1 MTRPDGPDNQE
12 FDDLMLP
19 PLDALYGSVAT
30 PLTDDMLDH
39 MLTVAFDPMTP
50 DPGID
55 LPSFDI
61 DLNDFADDA
70 HHNDMYDGG
79 FGTDNSD
86 HDDLSDFFDTPDDG
100 DLGTGHLD
108 DGHVGEGHIDEGHDL
123 HDFGDYDGD
132 MHNGSHDD
140 ALHDGA
146 GHGFAD
152 HGFADGVDDDLLGGM

>member
-100 DLGTGHLD
+100 DLGTGHLE
-108 DGHVGEGHIDEGHDL
+108 DGHVGEGHIDAGHDL

-132 MHNGSHDD
+132 MHNGGHDD
-140 ALHDGA
+140 TLHDGA
-146 GHGFAD
+146 D
-152 HGFADGVDDDLLGGM
+152 HGFTDHGYADGVDDDLLGGM

>member
-70 HHNDMYDGG
+70 HHNDMYDGE
-79 FGTDNSD
+79 FGADDSD

-108 DGHVGEGHIDEGHDL
+108 DGHLGDGHIDEGHEL

-132 MHNGSHDD
+132 MHNEGHDD
-140 ALHDGA
+140 ALHDSA
-146 GHGFAD
+146 DHGFAD
-152 HGFADGVDDDLLGGM
+152 HSFADGVDDDLLGGM

>member
-79 FGTDNSD
+79 FGADDSD
-86 HDDLSDFFDTPDDG
+86 HDDLSDFFETPDDG

-132 MHNGSHDD
+132 MHNGGHDD

-146 GHGFAD
+146 DHGFAD
-152 HGFADGVDDDLLGGM
+152 HGFTDGVDDDLLGGM

>member
-70 HHNDMYDGG
+70 HHGDMYGGG
-79 FGTDNSD
+79 FGADDSD

-108 DGHVGEGHIDEGHDL
+108 DGHVGEGHIDAGHDL
-123 HDFGDYDGD
+123 HDFGDYDGG
-132 MHNGSHDD
+132 MHGGDHDD

-146 GHGFAD
+146 DHGFAD

>member
-79 FGTDNSD
+79 FGADDSD

-108 DGHVGEGHIDEGHDL
+108 DGHVGEGHIDAGHDL
-123 HDFGDYDGD
+123 HDFGDYDGG
-132 MHNGSHDD
+132 MHGGDHDD

-146 GHGFAD
+146 DHGFAD

>member
-79 FGTDNSD
+79 FGADDSD

-100 DLGTGHLD
+100 DLRTGHLD

-132 MHNGSHDD
+132 MHNGGHDD

-146 GHGFAD
+146 DHGFAD
-152 HGFADGVDDDLLGGM
+152 HGFADGLDDDPLGGM